1 MSHSHSD
8 RRSRSS
14 LGTVLLAGACCAGA
28 VAYASLV
35 GPSMLP
41 APDVETTTAVTPE
54 VIGSSAEEP
63 EEADERGPIGFLR
76 IHVSDRD
83 RAWVQTL
90 NCSGDLSEDPDAC
103 ALMAEAAEE
112 FAGDPTNS
120 DPEETDEEA
129 EQGEAE
135 GADETAGTE
144 EAGESDG
151 ANGSDSADGTE
162 ESEPLFAEVREG
174 TVCTDKVYGPQ
185 EAAIEGSWEGEEV
198 DTTLSRQGSCE
209 EARWQRLSALTEQLS

>member
-54 VIGSSAEEP
+54 VVGGAAEEP
-63 EEADERGPIGFLR
+63 EETDERGPIGFLR
-76 IHVSDRD
+76 VHVSDRD

-103 ALMAEAAEE
+103 AQMAEAAEE
-112 FAGDPTNS
+112 FAGDPTNA
-120 DPEETDEEA
+120 DPEEPENADA
-129 EQGEAE
+129 GQGEPE
-135 GADETAGTE
+135 GAGEPEGSG
-144 EAGESDG
+144 EAGGSDG
-151 ANGSDSADGTE
+151 SEGSDH
-162 ESEPLFAEVREG
+162 LFTEVREG
-174 TVCTDKVYGPQ
+174 TVCTDEVYGPQ
-185 EAAIEGSWEGEEV
+185 EAAIEGSWEGEEI